1 MKTGRYPSANRKK
14 QRNGNAAAVLS
25 NVVGIFL
32 IVLVLLLMVPS
43 LLPRIMGYQTYNVIS
58 GSMEPELPVGCL
70 VLVKAISPEMVKED
84 DIIVFHRGDSIITHR
99 VVEVQKEERQ
109 FITKGDANESRDTT
123 PIPYQDLV
131 GIVTHHYAGLGRLM
145 GFLSSVP
152 GKILLIGFVIA
163 GVVLQFLAGK
173 LRS

>member
-1 MKTGRYPSANRKK
+1 M
-14 QRNGNAAAVLS
+14 AVLS
-25 NVVGIFL
+25 NAIGIFL
-32 IVLVLLLMVPS
+32 IVLVLLLMVPT

-70 VLVKAISPEMVKED
+70 VLVKSIPPETVKEN

-109 FITKGDANESRDTT
+109 FITKGDANESRDVS

-152 GKILLIGFVIA
+152 GKILLIGFVVA
-163 GVVLQFLAGK
+163 GVALQFLAGK
-173 LRS
+173 IRS

>member
-1 MKTGRYPSANRKK
+1 MKTGRYPSANRNT

-25 NVVGIFL
+25 NVVGILL
-32 IVLVLLLMVPS
+32 IMLVLLLMVPS

-70 VLVKAISPEMVKED
+70 VLVKSISPEMVKED

-109 FITKGDANESRDTT
+109 FITKGDANESRDAT

-131 GIVTHHYAGLGRLM
+131 GLVTHHYAGLGRLM

>member
-1 MKTGRYPSANRKK
+1 M
-14 QRNGNAAAVLS
+14 
-25 NVVGIFL
+25 VGIFL

-43 LLPRIMGYQTYNVIS
+43 LLPRIRGYQTYNVIS

-70 VLVKAISPEMVKED
+70 VLVKSISPEMVKED

-109 FITKGDANESRDTT
+109 FITKGDANESRDAT

-131 GIVTHHYAGLGRLM
+131 GLVTHHYDGLGRLM